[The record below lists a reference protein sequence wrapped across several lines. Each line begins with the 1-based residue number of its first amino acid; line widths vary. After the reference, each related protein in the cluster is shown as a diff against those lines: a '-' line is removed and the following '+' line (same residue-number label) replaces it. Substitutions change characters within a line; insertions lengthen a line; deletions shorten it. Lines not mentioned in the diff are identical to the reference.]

1 MVIWKW
7 DTEVSGEVCARDL
20 GISSL
25 EVVIQVMG
33 IEKTSRVRQ

>member
-20 GISSL
+20 GMSSV
-25 EVVIQVMG
+25 EVVMKVMG
-33 IEKTSRVRQ
+33 IDTISRAR